1 MNYSMISN
9 KSELHDVTISNLQ
22 DLSKHLKSVG
32 VSLIADK
39 LTVQSD
45 VVGFDIGSYFSKI
58 GGRDSGHICQSS
70 ACAIGHFAVMRGL
83 ACCSDGVIEENGRMI
98 DWFGF
103 AHKYI
108 GISCDDATEVLWAWL
123 FSDEWNGYDRSALG
137 AAARIDHFLEHGVP
151 SHFVEDG
158 FFDEEYARTGNE
170 GETPACV
177 APYLERRTAI
187 EAEALEAHK
196 SLNGKCHG

>member
-70 ACAIGHFAVMRGL
+70 ACAIGHFAVMRGYE
-83 ACCSDGVIEENGRMI
+83 AKEVGVYVTENTVGEDGFISDGNRMR
-98 DWFGF
+98 
-103 AHKYI
+103 
-108 GISCDDATEVLWAWL
+108 WAD
-123 FSDEWNGYDRSALG
+123 FSDSIIGVASDGRQRIIWNWIFSSHWVRFDNSALG
-137 AAARIDHFLEHGVP
+137 VAARIEYLLEHGI
-151 SHFVEDG
+151 
-158 FFDEEYARTGNE
+158 
-170 GETPACV
+170 
-177 APYLERRTAI
+177 PYEFLAI
-187 EAEALEAHK
+187 EISDMDAQHARHIINRYSHIKDALEAECA
-196 SLNGKCHG
+196 GG